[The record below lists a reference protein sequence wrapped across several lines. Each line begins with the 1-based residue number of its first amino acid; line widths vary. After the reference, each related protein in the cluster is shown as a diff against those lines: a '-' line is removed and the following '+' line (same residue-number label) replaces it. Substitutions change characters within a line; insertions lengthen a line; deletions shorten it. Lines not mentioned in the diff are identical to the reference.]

1 MLKKC
6 LMMPIG
12 VIFPFVNAHVSPPV
26 LYLSVDQYYSV
37 GFIAGQRGRCV
48 MVAATDRT
56 EYL

>member
-1 MLKKC
+1 
-6 LMMPIG
+6 MMPIG